1 VAQVVL
7 SQVLEPAADIVPVD
21 VAKLVMGV
29 PFREDGLCL
38 EHVERLVVAAGEWP
52 PIVVSRADHVVIDG
66 AHRVAAARRLGFVK
80 IDAMLFDGSPEEA
93 FVEFVR
99 RNVTHGLLLTLS
111 ERKRAARR
119 VLRSHPAWSDRR
131 VAEVCGLSPKTVGRL
146 RVERGC
152 PSEGGPQLDGPV
164 RIGRDDRAR
173 PVSRASVRPRVV
185 AALHA
190 EPNASLRAI
199 AAVAGVSPETVRLVR
214 MNLRG
219 EPSAEAP
226 ITERAPRG
234 ATTAAEAAA
243 WRTDAALRTA
253 ECGEDFL
260 AWFEHT
266 AVEDDD
272 VARVQMVPLSRVYEI
287 ADEAR
292 RRSEAWLQFA
302 RALEARSANAA
313 K

>member
-7 SQVLEPAADIVPVD
+7 SQLVEPAADIVPVA
-21 VAKLVMGV
+21 VADLVMGV

-52 PIVVSRADHVVIDG
+52 PIVVSRADRVVIDG
-66 AHRVAAARRLGFVK
+66 SHRVAAARRLGFATIEAV
-80 IDAMLFDGSPEEA
+80 LFDGSPEDA

-99 RNVTHGLLLTLS
+99 RNVTHGLLLTLA

-219 EPSAEAP
+219 EPSTDLP
-226 ITERAPRG
+226 NIDRAPRS
-234 ATTAAEAAA
+234 TTSAEEPAA

-260 AWFEHT
+260 AWFERT
-266 AVEDDD
+266 ALGEDD

-292 RRSEAWLQFA
+292 RRSDAWLQVA
-302 RALEARSANAA
+302 RVLEARSASAP